1 MRSNVHSLRYITL
14 ISLLLF
20 LCFGGTASAQ
30 FTEWG
35 TSDSSVTYDCGDY
48 QWPPV
53 LSPCPEVQIKQKHD
67 HTPPRQYQERG
78 WDVAVTCKKPKYILT
93 CTPYIPTQHFN
104 GQYTVDPIPYDP
116 PDPTFA
122 RGTKMPVATD
132 DDFAEQPTHLPDSFN
147 FSFFGYIK
155 HAFVLGA
162 NGLITFDTTAAG
174 RYCPRTLEASSTL
187 PWPDSKPSVPSGMG
201 CTKANMRD
209 AIYGIYEDTEPKASC
224 LYGDQG
230 IYYGIQGTYPCRKII
245 CSWNGIP
252 TFPGSRNLNNRCTY
266 QIVCYEGS
274 NIIEVHVKRRGM
286 NSEWQGGRG
295 LLGIQNATGV
305 GQVGG
310 PGSPI
315 VTVHNGAHAAY
326 YPAGYNLL
334 TAPLDSVAW
343 RFTPQNN
350 LTTQKREEWFRID
363 TASNGADSNVY
374 LAQWSIDNPDAIND
388 SNGYF
393 KPLKHS
399 SSCPNL
405 SYAEVEPKKVSRYV
419 YHLRFM
425 DASGL
430 WYDLSDTIVIGMDTD
445 RGLILRPTDSTET
458 SHMLDICSSQT
469 PRLTLEF
476 PKLQAIDTTLDTL
489 KYSLTRVNG
498 GDSIRLPDSLF
509 TFGQQYT
516 DVQTTLN
523 RIPIIL
529 RFDSTALNV
538 QPGHIDSINVHFE
551 VPFVNGCSNTAD
563 LLIRIFPAYDI
574 IQDTGICAGESYTW
588 PVDGRTYYYAT
599 TTPQKLFQ
607 TVTGCDS
614 VIHLHLSVTEN
625 SFFID
630 HQKSCKPIQWHGK
643 WYYESNTATAA
654 TDIFDTVNQWNC
666 DSTVQLDFV
675 MTPLKPIIDASLEYF
690 DFNHMDVYLTDVS
703 IGGNGRTWF
712 LPTGDPQ
719 TGVTAHYTAP
729 FEIDSAVILMEET
742 SPYGCIDTAY
752 LTIPFRRDVIWVPNV
767 FTPDLPDNGNGLFHS
782 VSNRLVKEQMLIY
795 NRFGELIFRCEE
807 IDCAWDG
814 TDRNGNP
821 CPQGSYVYVIR
832 YLTEYAPKETQVL
845 KGTVTLLR

>member
-1 MRSNVHSLRYITL
+1 MRSNVHSLRYISL
-14 ISLLLF
+14 IGLLLF
-20 LCFGGTASAQ
+20 LCFGGSASAQQ

-35 TSDSSVTYDCGDY
+35 TSDTSVKYDCPH

-53 LSPCPEVQIKQKHD
+53 QSPCPEVQIKQKHD
-67 HTPPRQYQERG
+67 HPVSRRYQSLG
-78 WDVAVTCKKPKYILT
+78 WDTAVTCGNPIMTLT

-104 GQYTVDPIPYDP
+104 GKYTVDSIPYDP

-122 RGTKMPVATD
+122 HGTKMPVATD

-174 RYCPRTLEASSTL
+174 RYCPNKLEATSNL
-187 PWPDSKPSVPSGMG
+187 PWPDSKPTVPSGMG

-209 AIYGIYEDTEPKASC
+209 AIYGIFEDTHPVAAY
-224 LYGDQG
+224 LTGDQG
-230 IYYGIQGTYPCRKII
+230 IYYGIQGEYPCRKII

-252 TFPGSRNLNNRCTY
+252 TFPGSRNLSNRCTY
-266 QIVCYEGS
+266 QIACYEGS

-286 NSEWQGGRG
+286 NSEWHGGRG
-295 LLGIQNATGV
+295 LLGIQNATGL

-315 VTVHNGAHAAY
+315 ITVHNNAHAAY
-326 YPAGYNLL
+326 YPAGYNML
-334 TAPLDSVAW
+334 TVPLDSVAW

-350 LTTQKREEWFRID
+350 QTTQKVEEWFRID
-363 TASNGADSNVY
+363 TAANGADSNVY
-374 LAQWSIDNPDAIND
+374 LAQGADLAD
-388 SNGYF
+388 SNGYYE
-393 KPLKHS
+393 PMNPS
-399 SSCPNL
+399 SQSCPYL
-405 SYAEVEPKKVSRYV
+405 SRAIVEPKVVSRYV

-430 WYDLSDTIVIGMDTD
+430 WYDLSDTIVVGIDINKELT
-445 RGLILRPTDSTET
+445 LRPTDSTET

-489 KYSLTRVNG
+489 KYSLTRMNG
-498 GDSIRLPDSLF
+498 GSSTRLPDSLF

-516 DVQTTLN
+516 DVQTERN

-538 QPGHIDSINVHFE
+538 QPGRIDSINVHFD
-551 VPFVNGCSNTAD
+551 VPFANGCSNTAD
-563 LLIRIFPAYDI
+563 LLIRVFPAYDI

-588 PVDGRTYYYAT
+588 PVDGRTYYHAT
-599 TTPQKLFQ
+599 TIPQKLFQ

-614 VIHLHLSVTEN
+614 VVHLHLSVTEN

-630 HQKSCKPIQWHGK
+630 HQKACKPILWHGK

-690 DFNHMDVYLTDVS
+690 DFNHMEVYLTDVS

-712 LPTGDPQ
+712 FPTGDPQ
-719 TGVTAHYTAP
+719 TSVTAHYTAP
-729 FEIDSAVILMEET
+729 FEIDSAVIFMEET
-742 SPYGCIDTAY
+742 SPYGCIDTATV
-752 LTIPFRRDVIWVPNV
+752 TIPFRRDVIWVPNT
-767 FTPDLPDNGNGLFHS
+767 FTPDLPDGGNDHFHS
-782 VSNRLVKEQMLIY
+782 VSRHLLKE
-795 NRFGELIFRCEE
+795 
-807 IDCAWDG
+807 
-814 TDRNGNP
+814 
-821 CPQGSYVYVIR
+821 
-832 YLTEYAPKETQVL
+832 
-845 KGTVTLLR
+845 